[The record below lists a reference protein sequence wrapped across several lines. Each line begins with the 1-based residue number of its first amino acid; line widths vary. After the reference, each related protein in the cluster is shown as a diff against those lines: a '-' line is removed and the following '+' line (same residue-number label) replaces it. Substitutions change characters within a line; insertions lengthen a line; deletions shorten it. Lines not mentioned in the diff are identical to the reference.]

1 MINYEEEDIKEKKL
15 DFDILKRLLGYAKPY
30 TGWLIISFLTIF
42 LATGADLARPYMI
55 KIAVDDYIS
64 ASNIPMRVYSTEE
77 EMDTA
82 RANGIQISESE
93 NGIIRYVQDLFVPS
107 EPIEFEGN
115 YYLRDEAA
123 RGQEAVQLV
132 EKDKEYF
139 LIQGTVPE
147 NSAFTVENGSILLD
161 GQTYE
166 AEQLTKEEYLQF
178 RENDFKGI
186 RRISVIFLVI
196 LIAGFFFNYLQVYL
210 LSYIGQKVIHS
221 MRNELYSHVIRLPLK
236 YYNDN
241 PVGRLVT
248 RLTNDMENLNELY
261 TSVIVSFFKDIFL
274 LIGIMIIM
282 GRLDLRISAVIFIA
296 VPIIGFITAIFRTQS
311 RKAYRRVRIKL
322 AVINSALSE
331 NITGMRIIQIFA
343 QEKRK
348 FDEFNHINTEHKEA
362 SLRELVV
369 FAIFRPL
376 MDLVY
381 SFALALLVWYGGGSV
396 LDGAISFGVLFAFIS
411 YVELFFEPIYDFSEK
426 FNIMQSAM
434 ASSERIFE
442 LLDEKDSIEEH
453 SDPVQLDDI
462 KGRIEFRNVWFA
474 YKEEDWVLRDVSFT
488 INEGETAAFVGATGS
503 GKTTIISL
511 ITRLYDIQKG
521 EILLDGVNIKELEI
535 SKLRKSIASVLQ
547 DVFLFTGDIKSNIRL
562 NNEDI
567 TDEKIRQVAE
577 HVNADRFISR
587 LPNGYDSKVEEGGAT
602 FSSGERQ
609 LLAFARALA
618 FNPGIL
624 ILDEAT
630 SNIDTQTELL
640 IQDAITRIIKG
651 RTTIVVAHRLS
662 TIQHADKIIVM
673 HKGKV
678 REMGR
683 HDELLAQRGMY
694 YSLYLLQYK
703 DKISSQV
710 D

>member
-1 MINYEEEDIKEKKL
+1 MTNYEEEDLKEKKL
-15 DFDILKRLLGYAKPY
+15 DFDILKRLLSYAKPY
-30 TGWLIISFLTIF
+30 RFWLVVSFLTIF

-64 ASNIPMRVYSTEE
+64 AYDTPMRVYDSLE
-77 EMDTA
+77 DVKVS
-82 RANGIQISESE
+82 ANSDAQNSFFGFLNDIFIK
-93 NGIIRYVQDLFVPS
+93 N
-107 EPIEFEGN
+107 EPIEFSGK

-123 RGQEAVQLV
+123 SGQNAVQLL

-139 LIQGTVPE
+139 LIQGDVPE
-147 NSAFTVENGSILLD
+147 NSPFEITAGSVLLNGKTFET
-161 GQTYE
+161 Q
-166 AEQLTKEEYLQF
+166 QLSKDEYLQF
-178 RENDFKGI
+178 RQNDMQGI
-186 RRISVIFLVI
+186 RRVSVIFLFI

-210 LSYIGQKVIHS
+210 LSYIGQKVVHS
-221 MRNELYSHVIRLPLK
+221 MRTELYSHVIRLPLK

-261 TSVIVSFFKDIFL
+261 SSVIVSFFKDIFL
-274 LIGIMIIM
+274 LIGIMVIM
-282 GRLDLRISAVIFIA
+282 FRLNVRISAVVFIT
-296 VPIIGFITAIFRTQS
+296 VPVIGFITAIFRTQS

-322 AVINSALSE
+322 AVINSSLSE
-331 NITGMRIIQIFA
+331 NISGMKIIQIFA

-348 FDEFNHINTEHKEA
+348 MDEFDRLNTEHKEA
-362 SLRELVV
+362 SLKELVV

-381 SFALALLVWYGGGSV
+381 SLGLALLIWYGGGSV

-411 YVELFFEPIYDFSEK
+411 YIEQFFEPIYDFSEK

-442 LLDEKDSIEEH
+442 LLDEKDSMVELET
-453 SDPVQLDDI
+453 PAKLDEI
-462 KGRIEFRNVWFA
+462 KGNIEFKDVWFA
-474 YKEEDWVLRDVSFT
+474 YTDEEWVLRDVSFT
-488 INEGETAAFVGATGS
+488 IKEGETAAFVGATGS

-521 EILLDGVNIKELEI
+521 EILLDGVNIKDLEI
-535 SKLRKSIASVLQ
+535 SKLRQGIASVLQ

-562 NNEDI
+562 NNMDI
-567 TDEKIRQVAE
+567 TDEKIKEVAE
-577 HVNADRFISR
+577 NVNADRFISR
-587 LPNGYDSKVEEGGAT
+587 LQNGYDSTVEEGGAT

-673 HKGKV
+673 HKGKI

-683 HDELLAQRGMY
+683 HDELLSQRGMY
-694 YSLYLLQYK
+694 YNLYLLQYK
-703 DKISSQV
+703 DA
-710 D
+710 